1 MGEQNVRQ
9 SSAADE
15 MRVFLKHLLR
25 DVSAMERMLDEGLI
39 ESDVRRIGAE
49 QELFLVDE
57 TWRPARLALHVLE
70 EVDDPHFTPE
80 LAQFNLEFNLDPL
93 VFGGDCLRRME
104 KQLNELLDR
113 AVEAA
118 RRCGGEVVLA
128 GILPTLNKRD
138 LGLDSMTPNP
148 RYRALNDALTRQRG
162 GDYEF
167 HIKGVDELHLHH
179 DSIMVEACNTSF
191 QVHFQV
197 GAEEFPRTY
206 NAAQAVAAPMV
217 AAAGNSPLLFGKRLW
232 WETRVAL
239 FEQSLD
245 TRRSTP
251 HVREQVSRVS
261 FGRQWVKSS
270 ALEIFREDIGRFRS
284 LLSTEMEED
293 PFEAL
298 DEGRAP
304 QLTALR
310 LHNST
315 VYRWNRV
322 CYGISDGRPHLRI
335 ENRLLPSGP
344 TPRDEVAN
352 AAFWFGLISGILS
365 EHGDISESMSFEDA
379 HTNFFAAARSGLSAQ
394 LAWVDGD
401 RQPAGE
407 LICERLL
414 PLARDGLLSSGVD
427 GGDADEYLGV
437 IEKRV
442 RSGRTGSQWMLS
454 SLQEMGDRGTPAERM
469 CALTAALAT
478 RQLNG
483 RPVHEWDA
491 ARLEEAGGWQHN
503 YLHVEQYMD
512 TDPVTVDEDEP
523 VDLVAR
529 LMDWNRVRHILVE
542 DSDNRLIGI
551 ISRRAMLA
559 LVGTYNPEQLDGPMP
574 VSKVM
579 TRDPVTVTPETST
592 LDAIGLMRRHKISC
606 LPVVKDGR
614 LVGLITEPQFM
625 EIAGQ
630 LLEEKL
636 RH

>member
-15 MRVFLKHLLR
+15 MRVFLKHLLN

-49 QELFLVDE
+49 QELFLVDA

-104 KQLNELLDR
+104 QQLNELLAR
-113 AVEAA
+113 ASEAA
-118 RRCGGEVVLA
+118 RRCGGEVVLT

-197 GAEEFPRTY
+197 GAEEFAKIY

-251 HVREQVSRVS
+251 HVRDQVSRVS
-261 FGRQWVKSS
+261 FGRKWVESS
-270 ALEIFREDIGRFRS
+270 PLEIFREDIARFRS

-298 DEGRAP
+298 EAGRAP
-304 QLTALR
+304 LLTALR

-352 AAFWFGLISGILS
+352 AAFWFGLISGVMS
-365 EHGDISESMSFEDA
+365 EHGDVSDSMAFETA
-379 HTNFFAAARSGLSAQ
+379 HTNFFAAARSGLGAQ
-394 LAWVDGD
+394 IAWVGGD
-401 RQPAGE
+401 TRPAGE
-407 LICERLL
+407 LICDRLL
-414 PLARDGLLSSGVD
+414 PLAREGLLSSGID
-427 GGDADEYLGV
+427 AGDTEEYLTV
-437 IEKRV
+437 IEERV
-442 RSGRTGSQWMLS
+442 RAGQTGSQWMLS
-454 SLQEMGDRGTPAERM
+454 SLREMGDRGTLAEQM
-469 CALTAALAT
+469 CALTAASVSRL
-478 RQLNG
+478 QSG
-483 RPVHEWDA
+483 QPVHQWKF
-491 ARLEEAGGWQHN
+491 ARLEEAGGWSHN

-512 TDPVTVDEDEP
+512 TDLVTVDEDEP

-529 LMDWNRVRHILVE
+529 LMDWNRIRHVLVE
-542 DSDNRLIGI
+542 DSDNRLVGVV
-551 ISRRAMLA
+551 SRRAMLG
-559 LVGTYNPEQLDGPMP
+559 LVGTYHPEQLDGPKP
-574 VSKVM
+574 VREVM
-579 TRDPVTVTPETST
+579 TRDPITVSPETTT
-592 LDAIGLMRRHKISC
+592 LDAIGLMRHHKISC
-606 LPVVKDGR
+606 LPVVKEGR

-630 LLEEKL
+630 LLEDKL
-636 RH
+636 RQ